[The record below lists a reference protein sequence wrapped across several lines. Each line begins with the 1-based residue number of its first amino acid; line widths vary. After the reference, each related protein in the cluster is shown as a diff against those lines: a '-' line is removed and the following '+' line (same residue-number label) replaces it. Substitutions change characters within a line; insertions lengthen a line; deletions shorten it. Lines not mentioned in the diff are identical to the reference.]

1 MENLDLK
8 QKVIGIIYILA
19 FVTLFTGL
27 FAIVPNLLYY
37 SPTGEFHS
45 FFNTTN
51 WVLLCFVL
59 VLTSVIIYNFFAKRK
74 ANLLE
79 IILYVASIVTFIV
92 FIALSYDPV
101 RSNSTYLSVYASHMS
116 IIIQLLAAVVL
127 LLGAK
132 IASLCLSRKQ
142 NKETSEVENG
152 RKN

>member
-8 QKVIGIIYILA
+8 QKVLGIIYILA

-27 FAIVPNLLYY
+27 FAIVPNLLYLD
-37 SPTGEFHS
+37 STGEFYL
-45 FFNTTN
+45 FFSTTN
-51 WVLLCFVL
+51 WVLLTFVL
-59 VLTSVIIYNFFAKRK
+59 ILTSVIIYNFFAKRK

-79 IILYVASIVTFIV
+79 IILYVASIITFIV
-92 FIALSYDPV
+92 FIAMSYDPV
-101 RSNSTYLSVYASHMS
+101 RSSSTYLSVYASYMG
-116 IIIQLLAAVVL
+116 IVIQLLAAVVL
-127 LLGAK
+127 LLGSK